1 MAAFE
6 YEAISA
12 QGRTRKGVISAASEK
27 AARRE
32 LRRLALVPV
41 RLSPTRE
48 VPGTPSVTGSRRKLK
63 PAELVLLTRQLAMLI
78 SSGTPVEQAVAA
90 VGGSAESAASKS
102 VLASVRASV
111 VEGRSLS
118 DAMRSEK
125 KSFPPLFRAV
135 VAAGEEAGALG
146 PVLDRLAVHLEKSQ
160 AMRRKTIG
168 ALVYPAVLA
177 IVALGVIVAL
187 LIFVVP
193 RVVEQFDTMDQKLPL
208 LTSVMIGL
216 SQFLQ
221 AWGLVLLGGL
231 VIGGFAF
238 QRLYGSEAFRRHVDR
253 AMLGVPVVGK
263 VLRSVSAARF
273 ARTFAT
279 LSASSAPV
287 LDSLTAAR
295 ETTPNLVLRDAVD
308 EVIVAVREGGSLS
321 AAMARTGAFPPL
333 VVHMSAS
340 GEASGDLAAM
350 FNKGA
355 DYLED
360 DFESTTTM
368 ALGVLEPLITVVMGG
383 LVMLIILAIMLP
395 ILQLNT
401 GAAFQ

>member
-6 YEAISA
+6 YQAIDGD
-12 QGRTRKGVISAASEK
+12 GRTRKGVISADSQK

-32 LRRLALVPV
+32 LRRQALVPV
-41 RLSPTRE
+41 KLSPTRE
-48 VPGTPSVTGSRRKLK
+48 ASGKASRAASRRKLK

-78 SSGTPVEQAVAA
+78 ASGTPVEQAVAA

-102 VLASVRASV
+102 VMASVRAGV

-118 DAMRSEK
+118 DAMRGEQ
-125 KSFPPLFRAV
+125 KSFPSLFRSV

-146 PVLDRLAVHLEKSQ
+146 AVLERLAVHLEKSQ

-168 ALVYPAVLA
+168 ALIYPAILA
-177 IVALGVIVAL
+177 IVALAVIIAL

-193 RVVEQFDTMDQKLPL
+193 RVVEQFDTMNQSLPP
-208 LTSVMIGL
+208 LTTAMIGL
-216 SQFLQ
+216 SHFLQ
-221 AWGLVLLGGL
+221 NWGLVLAGLLVVAGL
-231 VIGGFAF
+231 VF
-238 QRLYGSEAFRRHVDR
+238 QRLNQQPAVRRRVDR
-253 AMLGVPVVGK
+253 AVLGLPVIGK
-263 VLRSVSAARF
+263 VLRSVGAARF

-279 LSASSAPV
+279 LSASGAPV
-287 LDSLTAAR
+287 LDSLKAGR

-308 EVIVAVREGGSLS
+308 QVIVAVHEGGSLS
-321 AAMARTGAFPPL
+321 GAMARSGAFPPL
-333 VVHMSAS
+333 VVHMAAS
-340 GEASGDLAAM
+340 GEASGDLATM

-360 DFESTTTM
+360 DFESTTAM
-368 ALGVLEPLITVVMGG
+368 ALGVLEPMITVVMGG

>member
-1 MAAFE
+1 MAAYE
-6 YEAISA
+6 YQAIDTD
-12 QGRTRKGVISAASEK
+12 GRTRKGVISADSQK

-32 LRRLALVPV
+32 LRRQALVPV
-41 RLSPTRE
+41 KLSPTRE
-48 VPGTPSVTGSRRKLK
+48 VSGKATEAGPRRKLK

-102 VLASVRASV
+102 VLASVRAGV

-118 DAMRSEK
+118 DAMRGEQ
-125 KSFPPLFRAV
+125 KSFPPLFRSV

-146 PVLDRLAVHLEKSQ
+146 PVLERLAVHLEKSQ

-168 ALVYPAVLA
+168 ALIYPAILA
-177 IVALGVIVAL
+177 LVALAVIIAL

-193 RVVEQFDTMDQKLPL
+193 RVVEQFDTMDQSLPP
-208 LTSVMIGL
+208 LTSAMIWL

-221 AWGLVLLGGL
+221 AWGLVIAGGAAL
-231 VIGGFAF
+231 AILAF
-238 QRLYGSEAFRRHVDR
+238 QRLNRQEAVRRRVDT
-253 AMLGVPVVGK
+253 AMLGLPVVGK

-279 LSASSAPV
+279 LAASGAPV
-287 LDSLTAAR
+287 LDSLKAAR

-321 AAMARTGAFPPL
+321 AAMARSEAFPPL
-333 VVHMSAS
+333 VVHMASS
-340 GEASGDLAAM
+340 GEASGDLATM

-360 DFESTTTM
+360 DFESTTAM

>member
-6 YEAISA
+6 YQAIDGD
-12 QGRTRKGVISAASEK
+12 GRTRKGVISADSQK

-32 LRRLALVPV
+32 LRRQALVPV
-41 RLSPTRE
+41 KLSPTRE
-48 VPGTPSVTGSRRKLK
+48 ASGKASRAASRRKLK

-78 SSGTPVEQAVAA
+78 ASGTPVEQAVAA

-102 VLASVRASV
+102 VMASVRAGV

-118 DAMRSEK
+118 DAMRGEQ
-125 KSFPPLFRAV
+125 KSFPSLFRSV

-146 PVLDRLAVHLEKSQ
+146 AVLERLAVHLEKSQ

-168 ALVYPAVLA
+168 ALIYPAILA
-177 IVALGVIVAL
+177 IVALAVIIAL

-193 RVVEQFDTMDQKLPL
+193 RVVEQFDTMNQSLPP
-208 LTSVMIGL
+208 LTTAMIGL
-216 SQFLQ
+216 SDFLQ
-221 AWGLVLLGGL
+221 NWGLVLAGLLVVAGL
-231 VIGGFAF
+231 VF
-238 QRLYGSEAFRRHVDR
+238 QRLNQQPAVRRRVDR
-253 AMLGVPVVGK
+253 AVLGLPVIGK
-263 VLRSVSAARF
+263 VLRSVGAARF

-279 LSASSAPV
+279 LSASGAPV
-287 LDSLTAAR
+287 LDSLKAAR

-308 EVIVAVREGGSLS
+308 QVIVAVHEGGSLS
-321 AAMARTGAFPPL
+321 GAMARSGAFPPL
-333 VVHMSAS
+333 VVHMAAS
-340 GEASGDLAAM
+340 GEASGDLATM

-360 DFESTTTM
+360 DFESTTAM
-368 ALGVLEPLITVVMGG
+368 ALGVLEPMITVVMGG

>member
-1 MAAFE
+1 MAAYE
-6 YEAISA
+6 YQAIDTD
-12 QGRTRKGVISAASEK
+12 GRTRKGVISADSQK

-32 LRRLALVPV
+32 LRRQALVPV
-41 RLSPTRE
+41 KLSPTRE
-48 VPGTPSVTGSRRKLK
+48 VSGKATEAGPRRKLK

-102 VLASVRASV
+102 VLASVRAGV

-118 DAMRSEK
+118 DAMRGEQ
-125 KSFPPLFRAV
+125 KSFPPLFRSV

-146 PVLDRLAVHLEKSQ
+146 PVLERLAVHLEKSQ

-168 ALVYPAVLA
+168 ALIYPAILA
-177 IVALGVIVAL
+177 LVALAVIIAL

-193 RVVEQFDTMDQKLPL
+193 RVVEQFDTMDQSLPP
-208 LTSVMIGL
+208 LTSAMIWL

-221 AWGLVLLGGL
+221 AWGLVMAGGAAL
-231 VIGGFAF
+231 AILAF
-238 QRLYGSEAFRRHVDR
+238 QRLNRQEAVRRRVDT
-253 AMLGVPVVGK
+253 AMLGLPVVGK

-279 LSASSAPV
+279 LAASGAPV
-287 LDSLTAAR
+287 LDSLKAAR

-321 AAMARTGAFPPL
+321 AAMARSEAFPPL
-333 VVHMSAS
+333 VVHMASS
-340 GEASGDLAAM
+340 GEASGDLATM